1 MLLQT
6 AGEEIKQVHFLT
18 EQCLCVQLSSP
29 IRPSVH
35 RRVGCFHF
43 LATPWLM
50 LHEQVVQVCPFVHRC
65 TAESTDTQR
74 NI

>member
-6 AGEEIKQVHFLT
+6 SGEEIKQVHFLA

-29 IRPSVH
+29 ICPSVH

-43 LATPWLM
+43 WATPWLM
-50 LHEQVVQVCPFVHRC
+50 LHEQVVQVAGPVRLSVRAPMHSR
-65 TAESTDTQR
+65 
-74 NI
+74 IY